1 MGVVIFGKDTCS
13 WCDRS
18 VEVCNQYG
26 LEYTYKSLD
35 DRFTGEAFKKELRE
49 LALRESLTINTVPQ
63 IWWNGKYIGG
73 YSQLISAIENTR
85 EYGQGGF

>member
-1 MGVVIFGKDTCS
+1 MSVVIFGKDFCN
-13 WCDRS
+13 WCDRA

-35 DRFTGEAFKKELRE
+35 DRFTGEAFKTELKE
-49 LALRESLTINTVPQ
+49 LALKESITVNTVPQ

-73 YSQLISAIENTR
+73 YNDLINSIENTR

>member
-1 MGVVIFGKDTCS
+1 MSVVIFGKDTCS
-13 WCDRS
+13 WCDRA

-35 DRFTGEAFKKELRE
+35 DRFTGEAFKGELRE

-63 IWWNGKYIGG
+63 IWWNGKYVGG